1 MTMQDAHNDTEAS
14 AVQENGATRA
24 RRNDNTAAA
33 RGREY
38 RRRLK
43 EGLKPILIEVREQEV
58 DILVERQI
66 LAARERSD
74 KMAIAAAIYVVLDR
88 AFAALDAGSLPQ

>member
-1 MTMQDAHNDTEAS
+1 MRHETATTS
-14 AVQENGATRA
+14 AEQTNGVAPTIQ
-24 RRNDNTAAA
+24 RRCDRTVTQ
-33 RGREY
+33 RGREF
-38 RRRLK
+38 RRRQK
-43 EGLKPILIEVREQEV
+43 EGLKPILIEVREEEV

-88 AFAALDAGSLPQ
+88 AFAALDAGSLPP